1 MCIPRVDWLVCEVNR
16 IWDMLLIVHKASL
29 SRLYELFARS
39 TSRTR
44 TAAVRMASVACYDR
58 KVVSKDE
65 VVRFI
70 EDCMRKAGTTQE
82 DAHVVAHH
90 LMTADYRGH
99 FSHGMNRMQMYVNEI
114 ESRITDPAAQPR
126 VVTDFQV

>member
-1 MCIPRVDWLVCEVNR
+1 
-16 IWDMLLIVHKASL
+16 MLFVVRRAASL
-29 SRLYELFARS
+29 SRLHELFVRS
-39 TSRTR
+39 TLHARTSI
-44 TAAVRMASVACYDR
+44 TVVRMASAAAYDR
-58 KVVSKDE
+58 KVVPKDE

-70 EDCMRKAGTTQE
+70 EDCMIKAGTRPE

-114 ESRITDPAAQPR
+114 ESRITDPAARPR
-126 VVTDFQV
+126 VVTDFQVILSAFLR